1 MWAVV
6 DNRRIMY
13 LFKIPLILRHFLFW
27 RRRAIL
33 KINKFPEILPSCA
46 ALAER
51 WTTTDVEQTCNPRR
65 TGSCPGSERDSRTA
79 GNLPQ
84 KHSPAGQSGTAVN
97 LLENR

>member
-1 MWAVV
+1 
-6 DNRRIMY
+6 MY
-13 LFKIPLILRHFLFW
+13 LFKVHLILRYFLFW
-27 RRRAIL
+27 RQRAIL
-33 KINKFPEILPSCA
+33 KINEFPKILSSCA

-51 WTTTDVEQTCNPRR
+51 WTTTDGEQTCNPRR